1 MVTQVCWSV
10 RTVRDEI
17 LHDVKKVIDSSCSV
31 CLRQATNVPFCW
43 VLSQQMNMRI
53 PHGKSRWNLLSPKMA
68 SPSVRVALL
77 CALLAPASAYY
88 AVPSIACSTAT
99 AVLLRSPSVV
109 AALPANEKCSFV
121 LLAGGSGSRMK
132 ADRPKQFLDLLGK
145 PVLQWDLELLL
156 SIEGIDRIVLVIS
169 EEFRQL
175 PFLEKFKSDKR
186 LVFAQPGKER
196 QNSVENGLAGIADD
210 CTLVALHDAARPL
223 VTLDAIER
231 CFADAAAHD
240 AAVLAV
246 PCKPTIKESNDGK
259 FVLRTLDRSKL
270 WDIQTP
276 QILRPQMLRDGF
288 VNANQKKLAVTDDV
302 SVVELMGRPVKL
314 TVGEYTNLKLT
325 TPEDMIIAET
335 ILKDRGERRQRSLLG
350 MLKGLLRRK

>member
-1 MVTQVCWSV
+1 MVGIPKSA
-10 RTVRDEI
+10 I
-17 LHDVKKVIDSSCSV
+17 LSNNLTKSPSCS
-31 CLRQATNVPFCW
+31 
-43 VLSQQMNMRI
+43 
-53 PHGKSRWNLLSPKMA
+53 SPRKM
-68 SPSVRVALL
+68 STSILNKVALL

-88 AVPSIACSTAT
+88 AVPRIACSTAT

-210 CTLVALHDAARPL
+210 CTLVAIHDAARPL